1 MGIFTNRFYNNYNM
15 QQPRYN
21 RQIQYN
27 NQQMQNN
34 NQIQNNQPI
43 TLNDGVSLKPLTQ
56 EELEKINEEIRQNI
70 ENAKTQDKISNKDE
84 NIKALEDLIQD
95 EKNSSIFYGNLSD
108 RFYKDS
114 LEKLSLEALEHNKV
128 LKEYYRKK
136 YGKNFEEK
144 IITINQNFDIKK
156 CIMWAIDE
164 EIKSYDNICEILEHI
179 EDKNLKIFYK
189 IALKKLARINKLEYI
204 SLNL

>member
-144 IITINQNFDIKK
+144 IITINQNLMAYSRHAIEYVCLHEICHLKYMDHSKK
-156 CIMWAIDE
+156 FWNMVENYMPD
-164 EIKSYDNICEILEHI
+164 Y
-179 EDKNLKIFYK
+179 
-189 IALKKLARINKLEYI
+189 KLAKKELKE
-204 SLNL
+204 